1 MNSFTCLTQA
11 ARITSRSI
19 KPRAFSL
26 PLCILRRTL
35 FNRPNSLEPSKKK
48 PKMPLLLLDFDGTIT
63 CTDTLHA
70 LICLSIART
79 TSASPHSDQ
88 CQQTTSPLLPDC
100 MSELKTTSQ
109 KRPNTAA
116 LFSLWDDIVREYVA
130 AHTAHSAQYRPR
142 EEDRREIDDEFD
154 YLESVKPIEKASV
167 ARVGAAGFFAGL
179 VSWEEAK
186 YESVEGVETRKWGL
200 RDLGR
205 SAVLHSKD
213 TNVPPDGGGEL
224 CVEVRKGFGEFMK
237 RFGGTNTDDW
247 EVAVVSVN
255 WSAEFIRGVVEG
267 SIGLE
272 RGAFKNRVIANEV
285 SLPSGEVK
293 GPAELGGDVLVSVK
307 DKLRAMKSVMKLDGK
322 ERVVYF
328 GDSTTDLACLLAA
341 DLGVVVADNT
351 ETKLMKTLRRMRFKV
366 PHVGE
371 RADRG
376 KLFWARDFSEVIE
389 SKILERTGVLQGSP
403 HGSDGAS
410 S

>member
-1 MNSFTCLTQA
+1 MNLFTCLTQV
-11 ARITSRSI
+11 ARIASRSI
-19 KPRAFSL
+19 KPGAFSL
-26 PLCILRRTL
+26 PLCILRTV
-35 FNRPNSLEPSKKK
+35 FNRANSLEPSEK

-63 CTDTLHA
+63 CTDTLHT
-70 LICLSIART
+70 LIYLSIART
-79 TSASPHSDQ
+79 TSASPHNDQ
-88 CQQTTSPLLPDC
+88 CQQTTSPLLEKC
-100 MSELKTTSQ
+100 TSASEATSP
-109 KRPNTAA
+109 KPPNAPA
-116 LFSLWDDIVREYVA
+116 LLSLWDDIVREYVA
-130 AHTAHSAQYRPR
+130 AHTAHSVQYRPR
-142 EEDRREIDDEFD
+142 EEDRRGISDEFD

-179 VSWEEAK
+179 VNWEEARC
-186 YESVEGVETRKWGL
+186 ESVEGVETRKWGL

-213 TNVPPDGGGEL
+213 TNVSLNSGERVG
-224 CVEVRKGFGEFMK
+224 VEVRKGFGEFMR
-237 RFGGTNTDDW
+237 RFSGTNTDTW

-272 RGAFKNRVIANEV
+272 RGAFKNRVVANEV
-285 SLPSGEVK
+285 ALPEGKVK
-293 GPAELGGDVLVSVK
+293 GPAELGGDVLVSVG

-322 ERVVYF
+322 EKVVYF
-328 GDSTTDLACLLAA
+328 GDSTTDLACLLEA

-371 RADRG
+371 HTGWG

-389 SKILERTGVLQGSP
+389 SKILERTGGSRGGP
-403 HGSDGAS
+403 PGPDNAS

>member
-1 MNSFTCLTQA
+1 
-11 ARITSRSI
+11 
-19 KPRAFSL
+19 
-26 PLCILRRTL
+26 
-35 FNRPNSLEPSKKK
+35 
-48 PKMPLLLLDFDGTIT
+48 MPLLLLDFDGTIT

-70 LICLSIART
+70 LISLSIART
-79 TSASPHSDQ
+79 TK
-88 CQQTTSPLLPDC
+88 C

-186 YESVEGVETRKWGL
+186 YESVEDVETRKWGL

-255 WSAEFIRGVVEG
+255 WSAEFIR
-267 SIGLE
+267 
-272 RGAFKNRVIANEV
+272 
-285 SLPSGEVK
+285 GEVK

-351 ETKLMKTLRRMRFKV
+351 ETKLMKTLRRMRFKIYAFG
-366 PHVGE
+366 HHWNN
-371 RADRG
+371 D
-376 KLFWARDFSEVIE
+376 
-389 SKILERTGVLQGSP
+389 IL
-403 HGSDGAS
+403 
-410 S
+410 